1 MEVSTDWYITIE
13 YQGSSSIEV
22 IFINYQTSELQYN
35 YQSYIQVHTIE
46 NTWGFSNIAPIIPSR
61 GFSVETLKEV

>member
-22 IFINYQTSELQYN
+22 IFVDYQTSKLQNN
-35 YQSYIQVHTIE
+35 YQSYIQVHTIGDA
-46 NTWGFSNIAPIIPSR
+46 W
-61 GFSVETLKEV
+61 GFSVEILTGV